1 MLMTMKQNKFLVHQ
15 LWSTPIYENY
25 IPVKDDWVNFAKNE
39 DYKRM
44 ASENGDITKDYY
56 ILEKLPELKKEIKNH
71 VNLFVDKYL
80 KVTKNVSFYLTN
92 SWIVQHNPGDHSQ
105 NHFHTNSLLSGVYYL
120 NVPKDSGNIMF
131 LRHEQTH
138 FVFPSS
144 FNIEFYEGTSQNCYE
159 YPIDATDGKILI
171 FPSQVNHSVL
181 HNKTNEKRY
190 SLAFNVYA
198 KGKIGVNECQLE
210 LK

>member
-1 MLMTMKQNKFLVHQ
+1 MKQNEFKIHQ

-25 IPVKDDWVNFAKNE
+25 IPVEDNWVSFARNE

-56 ILEKLPELKKEIKNH
+56 ILDKLPDLKKDIETNI
-71 VNLFVDKYL
+71 NLFVEKYL
-80 KVTKNVSFYLTN
+80 KTTKNVSFYLTN
-92 SWIVQHNPGDHSQ
+92 SWIIQHYPNDHSQ
-105 NHFHTNSLLSGVYYL
+105 SHFHTNSLLSGVYYL
-120 NVPKDSGNIMF
+120 DVPKNSGNIMF
-131 LRHEQTH
+131 LRTEQTQ

-144 FNIEFYEGTSQNCYE
+144 FNINFDEETHQNCYE
-159 YPIDATDGKILI
+159 YPIDTTNGKILI
-171 FPSQVNHSVL
+171 FPSHINHTVMR
-181 HNKTNEKRY
+181 NKTNEKRY

-198 KGKIGVNECQLE
+198 KGKVGVNECQLE

>member
-1 MLMTMKQNKFLVHQ
+1 MENNFKVHQ

-25 IPVKDDWVNFAKNE
+25 IPVEDNWVNFAKSE

-56 ILEKLPELKKEIKNH
+56 ILEKLPDLKKEIENH
-71 VNLFVDKYL
+71 INLFVEKYL

-92 SWIVQHNPGDHSQ
+92 SWFVQHNPDDYSHS
-105 NHFHTNSLLSGVYYL
+105 HYHTNSLLSGVYYL
-120 NVPKDSGNIMF
+120 DVPKNSGNIMF
-131 LRHEQTH
+131 LRMGHTQ

-144 FNIEFYEGTSQNCYE
+144 FNINFDEETHQNCYE
-159 YPIDATDGKILI
+159 YPIDTTDGKILI
-171 FPSQVNHSVL
+171 FPSHINHAVL
-181 HNKTNEKRY
+181 MNETNKKRY
-190 SLAFNVYA
+190 SLSFNVYA
-198 KGKIGVNECQLE
+198 RGKVGIHECQLE